1 MLLFW
6 ILLLVVGAV
15 ASDYDYIIVGGGT
28 SGLAVANRLAQ
39 DPKVSV
45 LVIEAGSS
53 VFDNVNVTDIS
64 NLPYTYDSPL
74 DWAYETTEQ
83 GFGKRRQVMRAGKA
97 LGGTSVMNGAAYV
110 RAEKGQIDALHE
122 FGIDGWDWDSLFPYY
137 TKSENMT
144 TPNKT
149 QTEAGASI
157 CPTYHGSSGPVHV
170 GFMDIRKEEYDLT
183 ASMNRTLESLGIPWN
198 QDLNS
203 GHMRGFALH
212 PYTVDVTNI
221 RSDAAR
227 AYYWPYAERPNLR
240 VKLDTFVSR
249 ILWHNEEDGS
259 DIRAQGVEI
268 FTQEGNGRQINVV
281 NARREVIM
289 AAGAMRT
296 PAILELSGVGN
307 PRILEKYGIP
317 VQVNLPSVG
326 ENLQDQLN
334 TSIVVST
341 KTPITGTRTV
351 AFASA
356 SDIFGSSVESVATLV
371 RSQLEEYADIAASSS
386 NGAMTKEDL
395 LKMFEIQHDLVF
407 DQDVPVAEFVFI
419 LENANTIH
427 TGYWGLLPFA
437 RGNVHISSAD
447 PMAPPVVNPNFG
459 LFEWDVQVQIA
470 MSKFLRQ
477 MYKSGELNNL
487 ISNETLPGFKE
498 IPEEASDETW
508 KEWIGEQYTP
518 NYHAIGTTSM
528 LPRSM
533 GGVVDSR
540 LKIYGTS
547 NVRVVDSSIQPMQI
561 GGHPTANLYAIAER
575 VSDMIKEDAITTT
588 KSKLSAF

>member
-1 MLLFW
+1 MLLSW
-6 ILLLVVGAV
+6 ILLLLVGV
-15 ASDYDYIIVGGGT
+15 LASDYDYIIVGGGT
-28 SGLAVANRLAQ
+28 SGLVVANRLAQ

-53 VFDNVNVTDIS
+53 VFDNANVTDIS
-64 NLPYTYDSPL
+64 NLSYTYDSPL

-83 GFGKRRQVMRAGKA
+83 SFGKRRQVMRAGKA

-110 RAEKGQIDALHE
+110 RAEKGQTDALRE
-122 FGIDGWDWDSLFPYY
+122 FGIEGWDWDSLFTYF
-137 TKSENMT
+137 TKSEKIT
-144 TPNKT
+144 TPNNT
-149 QTEAGASI
+149 QIEAGASI
-157 CPTYHGSSGPVHV
+157 CPAYHGTHGPVHV
-170 GFMDIRKEEYDLT
+170 GFMDIRKDEGDLT

-198 QDLNS
+198 RDLNS
-203 GHMRGFALH
+203 GNMRGFALH

-227 AYYWPYAERPNLR
+227 AYYWPYSERPNLQ
-240 VKLDTFVSR
+240 VQLNTFVTR
-249 ILWHNEEDGS
+249 IVWQNGKKGS
-259 DIRAQGVEI
+259 NIRAQGVEVA
-268 FTQEGNGRQINVV
+268 TQEGDERRTSVV
-281 NARREVIM
+281 GARREVII

-307 PRILEKYGIP
+307 PRILEKYGVP

-334 TSIVVST
+334 TSIVMST
-341 KTPITGTRTV
+341 TTPVTGTRTV
-351 AFASA
+351 VFASA
-356 SDIFGSSVESVATLV
+356 SDIFGSSVQSVAATV
-371 RSQLEEYADIAASSS
+371 RSQLEQYADITASES
-386 NGAMTKEDL
+386 NGAVRKEDL
-395 LKMFEIQHDLVF
+395 LRMFEVQHDLVF
-407 DQDVPVAEFVFI
+407 GQNVPVAEYVFI
-419 LENANTIH
+419 LKDANTIH

-459 LFEWDVQVQIA
+459 LLEWDIQIQIA
-470 MSKFLRQ
+470 MSKYLRRVF
-477 MYKSGELNNL
+477 KGGELNGL
-487 ISNETLPGFKE
+487 ISNETLPGFTE
-498 IPEEASDETW
+498 VPQDASDETW
-508 KEWIGEQYTP
+508 KKWIGEQYTP
-518 NYHAIGTTSM
+518 NYHVIGTTPM

-540 LKIYGTS
+540 LKVYGTS

-575 VSDMIKEDAITTT
+575 VSDMIKEDATAAT
-588 KSKLSAF
+588 KI

>member
-1 MLLFW
+1 MLLSW
-6 ILLLVVGAV
+6 ILLLVVGV
-15 ASDYDYIIVGGGT
+15 IASEYDYIIVGGGT

-45 LVIEAGSS
+45 VVIEAGSS
-53 VFDNVNVTDIS
+53 VFDNINVTDIS

-83 GFGKRRQVMRAGKA
+83 SFGKRRQVMRAGKA

-110 RAEKGQIDALHE
+110 RAEKGQIDALRE
-122 FGIDGWDWDSLFPYY
+122 FGIEGWDWDSLFPYF
-137 TKSENMT
+137 TKSENIT
-144 TPNKT
+144 TPNQT
-149 QTEAGASI
+149 QMEAGASI
-157 CPTYHGSSGPVHV
+157 SPANHGTHGPVHV
-170 GFMDIRKEEYDLT
+170 GFMDIRKDEGDLT

-198 QDLNS
+198 RDLNS
-203 GHMRGFALH
+203 GNMRGFTLH

-227 AYYWPYAERPNLR
+227 AYYWPYAERSNLR
-240 VKLDTFVSR
+240 VQLNTFVTR
-249 ILWHNEEDGS
+249 IVWQDGEKGS

-268 FTQEGNGRQINVV
+268 ANQEGDGRQTSVV
-281 NARREVIM
+281 NARREVII

-317 VQVNLPSVG
+317 VHVNLPSVG

-341 KTPITGTRTV
+341 NTPVTGTRTV

-356 SDIFGSSVESVATLV
+356 SDIFGSSVQSVAATV
-371 RSQLEEYADIAASSS
+371 HRQLEEYANIAASES
-386 NGAMTKEDL
+386 NGAMRKEDL
-395 LKMFEIQHDLVF
+395 LRMFEIQHDLVF
-407 DQDVPVAEFVFI
+407 GQEVPAAEFVFI
-419 LENANTIH
+419 LEDANTIH

-437 RGNVHISSAD
+437 RGSVHISSAD

-459 LFEWDVQVQIA
+459 LFKWDVQIQIA
-470 MSKFLRQ
+470 MSKFLRR
-477 MYKSGELNNL
+477 MFKSGDLNSL
-487 ISNETLPGFKE
+487 VSNETLPGYTE
-498 IPEEASDETW
+498 VPQDASDEAW
-508 KEWIGEQYTP
+508 KKWIGEQYTP

-528 LPRSM
+528 LPRAM

-540 LKIYGTS
+540 LKVYGTS

-575 VSDMIKEDAITTT
+575 VSDMIKEDATAAT
-588 KSKLSAF
+588 KV

>member
-6 ILLLVVGAV
+6 ILSLVVGIIASDS
-15 ASDYDYIIVGGGT
+15 SDYDYIIVGGGT
-28 SGLAVANRLAQ
+28 SGLAVANRLAE
-39 DPKVSV
+39 DPNVSV

-83 GFGKRRQVMRAGKA
+83 SFGKRRQVMRAGKA

-110 RAEKGQIDALHE
+110 RAEKAQIDALRE
-122 FGIDGWDWDSLFPYY
+122 IGIEGWDWDNLFPYY

-144 TPNKT
+144 TPNQT
-149 QTEAGASI
+149 QIEAGASI
-157 CPTYHGSSGPVHV
+157 CPAYHGTSGPVHV
-170 GFMDIRKEEYDLT
+170 GFMDIRKDEGDLT
-183 ASMNRTLESLGIPWN
+183 ASMNRTLEALGIPWN
-198 QDLNS
+198 RDLNS

-212 PYTVDVTNI
+212 PYTVDVMNI

-240 VKLDTFVSR
+240 VELNTFVAR
-249 ILWHNEEDGS
+249 IIWDNEKDS

-268 FTQEGNGRQINVV
+268 FTQEGGGRRINVV

-317 VQVNLPSVG
+317 VRVNLPSVG

-341 KTPITGTRTV
+341 NTPVTGTRTV

-356 SDIFGSSVESVATLV
+356 SDIFGSSVQSVAASV
-371 RSQLEEYADIAASSS
+371 RSQLDEYADIASSGS
-386 NGAMTKEDL
+386 NGAMRKEDL
-395 LKMFEIQHDLVF
+395 LRMFEIQHDLVF
-407 DQDVPVAEFVFI
+407 AQDIPVAEYVFI

-459 LFEWDVQVQIA
+459 LFEWDVQIQIA

-477 MYKSGELNNL
+477 MYKTGELKSL
-487 ISNETLPGFKE
+487 VGNESLPGFKE
-498 IPEEASDETW
+498 VPQDASDEAWT
-508 KEWIGEQYTP
+508 KWIGEQYTP
-518 NYHAIGTTSM
+518 NYHVIGTTSM

-540 LKIYGTS
+540 LKVYGTS

-575 VSDMIKEDAITTT
+575 VSEMIKEDATATT
-588 KSKLSAF
+588 KI

>member
-1 MLLFW
+1 MLLYW
-6 ILLLVVGAV
+6 ILLLVVGV
-15 ASDYDYIIVGGGT
+15 IASDYDYIIVGGGT

-45 LVIEAGSS
+45 LIIEAGSS
-53 VFDNVNVTDIS
+53 VFDNVNVTDIN

-83 GFGKRRQVMRAGKA
+83 SFGKRRQVMRAGRA

-110 RAEKGQIDALHE
+110 RAEKGQIDALRE
-122 FGIDGWDWDSLFPYY
+122 FGIEGWDWDSLFPYF

-144 TPNKT
+144 TPNQT

-157 CPTYHGSSGPVHV
+157 RPVYHGTSGPVNV
-170 GFMDIRKEEYDLT
+170 GFMNIRKDEGDLT
-183 ASMNRTLESLGIPWN
+183 VSMNRTLESLGIPWN
-198 QDLNS
+198 RDLNS
-203 GHMRGFALH
+203 GNMRGFALH

-227 AYYWPYAERPNLR
+227 AYYWPYAEKSNLR
-240 VKLDTFVSR
+240 VQLNTFVTR
-249 ILWHNEEDGS
+249 IIWQDGEKGS

-268 FTQEGNGRQINVV
+268 TTQEGDGRQTSVV
-281 NARREVIM
+281 SVRREVII

-317 VQVNLPSVG
+317 VHVNLPSVG

-341 KTPITGTRTV
+341 NTPVTGTRTV

-356 SDIFGSSVESVATLV
+356 SDIFGSSVQSVAATV
-371 RSQLEEYADIAASSS
+371 RSQLEEYADIAVSES
-386 NGAMTKEDL
+386 NGAMRKEDL
-395 LKMFEIQHDLVF
+395 LRMFEVQHDLVF
-407 DQDVPVAEFVFI
+407 GQGAPAAEFVFI
-419 LENANTIH
+419 LEDTNTIH
-427 TGYWGLLPFA
+427 TGYWGLLPYA

-459 LFEWDVQVQIA
+459 LFEWDIQIQIA
-470 MSKFLRQ
+470 MSKFLRRLF
-477 MYKSGELNNL
+477 KSGDLNSL
-487 ISNETLPGFKE
+487 ISNETLPGFTE
-498 IPEEASDETW
+498 VPQDASDEAW
-508 KEWIGEQYTP
+508 KKWIGEQYTP
-518 NYHAIGTTSM
+518 NYHVIGTTSM
-528 LPRSM
+528 LPRAM

-540 LKIYGTS
+540 LKVYGTS

-575 VSDMIKEDAITTT
+575 VSDMIKEDATAAT
-588 KSKLSAF
+588 KI

>member
-1 MLLFW
+1 MLLSW
-6 ILLLVVGAV
+6 ILLLVVGV
-15 ASDYDYIIVGGGT
+15 IASEYDYIIVGGGT

-45 LVIEAGSS
+45 LVIETGSS
-53 VFDNVNVTDIS
+53 VFDNANVTDIS

-83 GFGKRRQVMRAGKA
+83 SFGKRRQVMRAGKA

-110 RAEKGQIDALHE
+110 RAEKGQIDALRE
-122 FGIDGWDWDSLFPYY
+122 FGIEGWDWDSLFPYF
-137 TKSENMT
+137 TKCENIT
-144 TPNKT
+144 TPNQT
-149 QTEAGASI
+149 QMEAGASI
-157 CPTYHGSSGPVHV
+157 SPAYHGTHGPVHV
-170 GFMDIRKEEYDLT
+170 GFMDIRKDEGDLT

-198 QDLNS
+198 RDLNS
-203 GHMRGFALH
+203 GNMRGFALH

-227 AYYWPYAERPNLR
+227 AYYWPYAGRPNLR
-240 VKLDTFVSR
+240 VQLHTFVTR
-249 ILWHNEEDGS
+249 IVWQNAEKGN
-259 DIRAQGVEI
+259 DIRAEGVEI
-268 FTQEGNGRQINVV
+268 ATQEGDGRRTSVV
-281 NARREVIM
+281 SARREVII

-341 KTPITGTRTV
+341 NTPVTGTRTV

-356 SDIFGSSVESVATLV
+356 SDIFGSSVQSVAATV
-371 RSQLEEYADIAASSS
+371 RSQLQEYADIAASES
-386 NGAMTKEDL
+386 NGAMRKEDL
-395 LKMFEIQHDLVF
+395 LRMFEVQHDLVF
-407 DQDVPVAEFVFI
+407 GQGAPAAEFVFI
-419 LENANTIH
+419 LEDANTIH

-459 LFEWDVQVQIA
+459 LFEWDVQIQID
-470 MSKFLRQ
+470 MSKFLRR
-477 MYKSGELNNL
+477 MFKTGELNGL
-487 ISNETLPGFKE
+487 ISNETLPGFTE
-498 IPEEASDETW
+498 VPQDASGEAW
-508 KEWIGEQYTP
+508 KKWIGEQYTP
-518 NYHAIGTTSM
+518 NYHVIGTTSM
-528 LPRSM
+528 LPRAM

-540 LKIYGTS
+540 LKVYGTS

-575 VSDMIKEDAITTT
+575 VSDMIKEDATAAT
-588 KSKLSAF
+588 KI